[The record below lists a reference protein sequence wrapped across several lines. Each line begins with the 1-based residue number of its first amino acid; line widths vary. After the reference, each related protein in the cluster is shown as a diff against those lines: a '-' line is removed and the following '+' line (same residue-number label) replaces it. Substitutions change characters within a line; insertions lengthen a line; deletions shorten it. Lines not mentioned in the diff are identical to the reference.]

1 VLAVLIAAAN
11 TTVDTPEKSKTIY
24 VVLGCCLVAFAIGV
38 SAFGITRHDRFPP
51 SKGALRGVLA
61 LAVLLVAGTMLTAVL
76 TS

>member
-1 VLAVLIAAAN
+1 VHALLATLAASPA
-11 TTVDTPEKSKTIY
+11 PLEEKSKTIY

-38 SAFGITRHDRFPP
+38 SAFGITRHDSFPP

-61 LAVLLVAGTMLTAVL
+61 LAVLLVAGTMLTAVI